1 MQRVVTFFIPEGHCT
16 VNAFMPPD
24 VYKFKLKALIIV
36 IFWQG
41 KYVAVCLGCSHVIC
55 EHNSIGVIETG
66 SSPVSG
72 LGPKP
77 FKVFTADQVRMQFG

>member
-1 MQRVVTFFIPEGHCT
+1 
-16 VNAFMPPD
+16 MPPD

-77 FKVFTADQVRMQFG
+77 FKVFTVRMQFG

>member
-1 MQRVVTFFIPEGHCT
+1 
-16 VNAFMPPD
+16 MPPD
-24 VYKFKLKALIIV
+24 VYKFKLKALTIV
-36 IFWQG
+36 IVWQG

-55 EHNSIGVIETG
+55 EHNFIGVIATG

-77 FKVFTADQVRMQFG
+77 FKLFTADQVRMQFG